1 MAKYIYT
8 ALVAYHATHIVSH
21 HVFIDHIMP
30 LHYQCLLLQF
40 DMYWLQLAVLCGTCK
55 QQANLG
61 LLDVCVWM
69 SEVSETISPIEG
81 CYKITH
87 HEGYFSCKNRCM
99 LALSR

>member
-1 MAKYIYT
+1 MVRYSSFMAKYIYT

-61 LLDVCVWM
+61 LLDVCVC
-69 SEVSETISPIEG
+69 G
-81 CYKITH
+81 
-87 HEGYFSCKNRCM
+87 
-99 LALSR
+99 